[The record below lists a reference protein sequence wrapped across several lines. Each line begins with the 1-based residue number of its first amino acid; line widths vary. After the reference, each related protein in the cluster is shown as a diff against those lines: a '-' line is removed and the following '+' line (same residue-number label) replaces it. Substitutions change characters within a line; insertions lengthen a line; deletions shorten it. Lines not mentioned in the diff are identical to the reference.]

1 MAANSFLNLAFLSFY
16 SVSLLLV
23 LPFQPFAASRG
34 RFLPNYDADN
44 GALPLT
50 AICSAAVT
58 LNGYKCQEFDVTT
71 DDGYVLSV
79 LRIPEGRA
87 GGGGPNRPPVLLQHG
102 VLVDGMTWLV
112 NPTEESLAT
121 ILADNGFDVW
131 ISNVRGTRF
140 SRRHLT
146 LDSNNSQFWNWTW
159 DDLVTHDLQSV
170 IELVFQQTGQKTHYV
185 GHSMGTLMAMVSLSE
200 GKFDKVK
207 SAALLCPIAYLTHIT
222 TALGVVAAKA
232 FLGEII
238 ATFGL
243 AEFNLKGQAVAIFL
257 KTLCTYPGVNCYDL
271 LPAFTGNNC
280 CLNASTVETFLKN
293 EPQSTATKNLV
304 HFAQSVRN
312 GVLSKYDYG
321 NATANMEHY
330 GVSKP
335 PVYDLSKIPH
345 DFPIFLSYGG
355 QDALS
360 DVKDVRILLDILK
373 SHDQDKMK
381 VQYIEKYAHA
391 DFIMGVDA
399 KDIVYNEIIEFFRT
413 HN

>member
-16 SVSLLLV
+16 SISLLLL

-34 RFLPNYDADN
+34 RFLPNYD
-44 GALPLT
+44 GAPPLT
-50 AICSAAVT
+50 GICSAAVI

-71 DDGYVLSV
+71 DDGYILGV

-102 VLVDGMTWLV
+102 LLVDGMTWLM
-112 NPTEESLAT
+112 NPPEQSLAT

-131 ISNVRGTRF
+131 ISNLRGTQF

-146 LDSNNSQFWNWTW
+146 IDPSNPQFWDWTW
-159 DDLVTHDLQSV
+159 DELATHDLQSV
-170 IELVFQQTGQKTHYV
+170 IDFVFKQTGQKTHYV
-185 GHSMGTLMAMVSLSE
+185 GHSMGTLIAMVSLSE
-200 GKFDKVK
+200 GQFDKVK
-207 SAALLCPIAYLTHIT
+207 SVALLSPIAYVSHIT
-222 TALGVVAAKA
+222 TPLGVVAAKA

-238 ATFGL
+238 ATFGP
-243 AEFNLKGQAVAIFL
+243 AEFNPRGEAAATFVQS
-257 KTLCTYPGVNCYDL
+257 LCAYPGVNCYDFL
-271 LPAFTGNNC
+271 SAFTGNNC
-280 CLNASTVETFLKN
+280 CLNTSTVETFVKN

-304 HFAQSVRN
+304 HFAQSVRD

-321 NATANMEHY
+321 NAIANMEHY
-330 GVSKP
+330 GVSSP

-345 DFPIFLSYGG
+345 DFPLFLSYGG
-355 QDALS
+355 RDTLS
-360 DVKDVRILLDILK
+360 DVTDVHILLDILK

-381 VQYIEKYAHA
+381 VQYIQEYAHV

-399 KDIVYNEIIEFFRT
+399 KDIVYSEILEFFRA